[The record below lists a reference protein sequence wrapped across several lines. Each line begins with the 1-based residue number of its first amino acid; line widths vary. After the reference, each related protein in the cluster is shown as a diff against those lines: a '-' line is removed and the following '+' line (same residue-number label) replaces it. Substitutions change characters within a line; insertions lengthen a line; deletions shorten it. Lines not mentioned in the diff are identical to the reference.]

1 MLFSLILAYI
11 FMCWRSSAKE
21 QVYFSLYDHCQ
32 NDACLICAFLQSQ
45 HQRSSDHHHHAAID
59 TQCTFGAYTFDA
71 NNMENNPIIIE
82 LVQRASKRYNN
93 GGPID
98 PLSRVI

>member
-21 QVYFSLYDHCQ
+21 
-32 NDACLICAFLQSQ
+32 Q